1 MELHTFRFQGLYLT
15 CFNPVVKVCNTTT
28 NLDTNFNHGSKM
40 DIQPPKIFYGCH
52 AERAANLSKIYLQ
65 ELNNESTWLCSNYT
79 RVAPKV
85 MPPWKLQQIQ

>member
-65 ELNNESTWLCSNYT
+65 ELTMK
-79 RVAPKV
+79 APGCAV
-85 MPPWKLQQIQ
+85 IIRGSLQK